1 MPLSVT
7 ALKAE
12 LKALGLDAKTPGLK
26 GDARRD
32 ALRDRLRKARATRA
46 AAREGDPK
54 SSKKLKQ
61 ATSRVTSATISA
73 LTAALKER
81 RLRPPTDFLRWNR
94 LSTPLPSSSSSL
106 PSTFPLLWPASAH

>member
-32 ALRDRLRKARATRA
+32 GNLHHNPTAHKPRFRERERPRA
-46 AAREGDPK
+46 AR
-54 SSKKLKQ
+54 SS
-61 ATSRVTSATISA
+61 SAVAVPPIPRKRLLA
-73 LTAALKER
+73 LTFR
-81 RLRPPTDFLRWNR
+81 TRIQNVMDV
-94 LSTPLPSSSSSL
+94 
-106 PSTFPLLWPASAH
+106 